1 MLHQWLAPSS
11 LFPPWRSAAP
21 REIPVPSGYSRL
33 SRHWPKASGSQFCPL
48 FVYGLCFRV
57 PPQCSESSYRP
68 LGSDLSLEQVLCF
81 KHRRKAARD
90 NTVKFQLHTL
100 QLLPEPERP
109 SYAGAVV
116 EVLEGLDGRL
126 RVRHE
131 GRRIINT
138 QEAPPSPAF
147 LRNGHGYSATPL
159 ASPAGATHSDQ
170 RWATTLKSLDSRAAD
185 QEDQAGMTGGASAA
199 LTPATVPPRKPT
211 FLRKARWKAIQKA
224 MRKGVSL
231 RAIER
236 ELGIHRATIKKYM
249 DADGP
254 PGRRS
259 RPALTASTSDTVA
272 P

>member
-1 MLHQWLAPSS
+1 M
-11 LFPPWRSAAP
+11 
-21 REIPVPSGYSRL
+21 
-33 SRHWPKASGSQFCPL
+33 
-48 FVYGLCFRV
+48 
-57 PPQCSESSYRP
+57 
-68 LGSDLSLEQVLCF
+68 SLEQVLCF
-81 KHRRKAARD
+81 KHGRKVARD

-131 GRRIINT
+131 GRIINAR
-138 QEAPPSPAF
+138 EAPPSPAV
-147 LRNGHGYSATPL
+147 LRNGHGDSATHL
-159 ASPAGATHSDQ
+159 ASSAGANHSDQ

-185 QEDQAGMTGGASAA
+185 EEDQAGMTGGASTA
-199 LTPATVPPRKPT
+199 LTPATVPPREPI
-211 FLRKARWKAIQKA
+211 FLRKERWKAIQKA
-224 MRKGVSL
+224 MRKGMSL

-254 PGRRS
+254 PERRS